1 MSETAQGDP
10 LTDLARRRGY
20 LRLLLLAGAL
30 GIPVS
35 LVAFVVLVGLH
46 EAEHWVWEVAPPGA
60 GDPPWW
66 WPLPLLTLAGLLV
79 GMIVRWLPGRGGHIP
94 AGGLSAAPT
103 PPAELPWVL
112 LAAFVSLPLGA
123 VLGPEAPLI
132 ATGGAVALFL
142 GHRVGIEYGTQ
153 AASLVAVAGVA
164 AAIASIFGNPVIALV
179 MIIEVV
185 GLGGRQLTLLLLPCI
200 LAVGV
205 GGVIFTGLGSW
216 TGLPIGSLTLPLSPT
231 PPVQLDV
238 ADLLWTLPLAV
249 VAALGTRG
257 IRGLARTLMP
267 RALARPVPVT
277 LIIGVA
283 VGACAAAY
291 SLITGRSPAD
301 VALSGQETLAQ
312 LASAPA
318 SFSRGA
324 LVALLVF
331 KGLGYGLSLSAL
343 RGGPVFPAVCLGGA
357 LGVLAGALPGFGV
370 IPALAVGIVAATVS
384 ALQVPVSSIV
394 RVAVLMGPTTQ
405 QIAPVLLVG
414 GVVAFV
420 TEQIAENGLQR
431 PAKAE
436 SASAA

>member
-1 MSETAQGDP
+1 MSETAQGGP
-10 LTDLARRRGY
+10 PAELARRGAY

-35 LVAFVVLVGLH
+35 LIAFVVLVGLH

-60 GDPPWW
+60 GEPPWW

-79 GMIVRWLPGRGGHIP
+79 GMIVRWLPGRGGHVP

-142 GHRVGIEYGTQ
+142 GHRVGISYGTQ

-164 AAIASIFGNPVIALV
+164 AAIATIFGSPVIALI

-216 TGLPIGSLTLPLSPT
+216 TGLSVGSLALPLSLT
-231 PPVQLDV
+231 PVRLDV
-238 ADLLWTLPLAV
+238 PDLLWTLPLAV
-249 VAALGTRG
+249 VAALATRG

-277 LIIGVA
+277 LVIGIA

-301 VALSGQETLAQ
+301 VALSGQQTLAQ
-312 LASAPA
+312 LASSPA
-318 SFSRGA
+318 SFSQGA

-331 KGLGYGLSLSAL
+331 KGLGYALSLAAL
-343 RGGPVFPAVCLGGA
+343 RGGPVFPAICLGGA
-357 LGVLAGALPGFGV
+357 VGVLAGSLPGFGV

-384 ALQVPVSSIV
+384 ALPLPVSSIV
-394 RVAVLMGPTTQ
+394 LVAVLMGPAAQ
-405 QIAPVLLVG
+405 QVAPVILVG

-420 TEQIAENGLQR
+420 TEQIAEKGLLRAQ
-431 PAKAE
+431 PAPGG
-436 SASAA
+436 AAA

>member
-1 MSETAQGDP
+1 
-10 LTDLARRRGY
+10 
-20 LRLLLLAGAL
+20 
-30 GIPVS
+30 
-35 LVAFVVLVGLH
+35 
-46 EAEHWVWEVAPPGA
+46 
-60 GDPPWW
+60 
-66 WPLPLLTLAGLLV
+66 
-79 GMIVRWLPGRGGHIP
+79 
-94 AGGLSAAPT
+94 
-103 PPAELPWVL
+103 VL
-112 LAAFVSLPLGA
+112 LAAFISLPLGA

-142 GHRVGIEYGTQ
+142 GHRAGIEYGTQ

-164 AAIASIFGNPVIALV
+164 AAVATIFGNPVIGLI

-216 TGLPIGSLTLPLSPT
+216 TGLAIGSLTLPLSLT
-231 PPVQLDV
+231 PVRLDV

-277 LIIGVA
+277 LIIGIA
-283 VGACAAAY
+283 VGVCAAAY

-301 VALSGQETLAQ
+301 VALSGQQTLAQ
-312 LASAPA
+312 LASAPT
-318 SFSRGA
+318 SFSQGA
-324 LVALLVF
+324 LVALLIF

-343 RGGPVFPAVCLGGA
+343 RGGPVFPAVCLGGV

-384 ALQVPVSSIV
+384 ALPLPVSSIV
-394 RVAVLMGPTTQ
+394 LVAVLMGPTAQ
-405 QIAPVLLVG
+405 EIAPVLLVG